1 MNFNVNQG
9 FDPSQINWSGFAAQA
24 SAQRFKPREIFTTT
38 PNKLINRLRS
48 EQTEVLDKWF
58 DRRTD
63 RDIVIKQNTGSGKTI
78 VGLLIAESTQR
89 ELKKPAV
96 YLVQNTF
103 LVSQVVEEAR
113 KIGVSVTESL
123 DDPRFHLA
131 QSVLVSSYAKLL
143 NGRSAFGVVGE
154 TTSPKDL
161 GCVVLDDAHSAISD
175 STENFSVTVPS
186 TSECFSE
193 IFKLFRDDLFRQDA
207 KVTADI
213 ESQDRSSAVR
223 VSLTALQSKLE
234 ELRSILS
241 RAAEDRSNSW
251 IWFSWPLVVNNLA
264 ISSLTFNSRAAE
276 IRLPCPDIGRITSF
290 SRADRRIYLTATLQ
304 NEGALVTQLGASAEF
319 VSRPISPKSA
329 SDIGDRLILAPKV
342 LDVNCT
348 DAGIRQF
355 AYETSIGRNGRKPE
369 NVVVLVPSGH
379 LAERWR
385 DYTANILTV
394 KDMNPVLDRM
404 RAGQHVG
411 LVVLVNKYD
420 GVDLPNSACRLL
432 IIDGLHHPLNPYEM
446 RRSAALSGTSVH
458 EEMLLQRLE
467 QGMGRGV
474 RDNSDFCAVLITDWD
489 AGLKLHH
496 FKMRQ
501 QFSPATQAQ
510 VEFSENLV
518 RFADIENFDAMIGVV
533 EAFLDRNEE
542 IVKLSRE
549 AVAGIEYDLK
559 RDVSTVDKSRRRA
572 FEQAVMGDFG
582 GAAQFIQD
590 AVDSVEDRELEGWLL
605 EERAAYLQQA
615 DASAAQKTLVAAIK
629 RNPLVVKPDSNDWK
643 KKPKPTDSAQ
653 AVGAARWMAQNF
665 PMAEELERL
674 TASFE
679 GSISWGV
686 PGTSNDSEDR
696 VQQLGLLLGFDST
709 RPDKERR
716 DGGPDNLW
724 ISGGRSFVIELK
736 TEVDRKEQTIVKS
749 EAEQLLASLQW
760 FEDNYP
766 HLAPPVPIMVHPYKK
781 RHPATHLPPR
791 TGLIGRSEFASLVLA
806 VKNFGQ
812 DLAKTEAWNDPEDVA
827 FYLQKH
833 GLSVNQLVNKVRKLL
848 QIQT

>member
-24 SAQRFKPREIFTTT
+24 SAQRIKPREIFSTT
-38 PNKLINRLRS
+38 PNKLIDRLRS

-63 RDIVIKQNTGSGKTI
+63 QDIVIKQNTGSGKTI

-89 ELKKPAV
+89 ELNKPVV

-103 LVSQVVEEAR
+103 LVSQVVEEAK
-113 KIGVSVTESL
+113 KIGVSVTENVS
-123 DDPRFHLA
+123 DPRFHLA

-143 NGRSAFGVVGE
+143 NGRSVFGVVGE
-154 TTSPKDL
+154 TMSPADL

-175 STENFSVTVPS
+175 SSENFAVAVPS
-186 TSECFSE
+186 TSECFRE
-193 IFKLFRDDLFRQDA
+193 MFKLFRDDLSRQDA

-213 ESQDRSSAVR
+213 KSQDRSSAVR
-223 VSLTALQSKLE
+223 VSLTAFQSKLE

-241 RAAEDRSNSW
+241 RAAEDRNNTW

-264 ISSLTFNSRAAE
+264 ISSLTFTSRAAE
-276 IRLPCPDIGRITSF
+276 IRLPCPDIGKIASF
-290 SRADRRIYLTATLQ
+290 SRANRRIYLTATLQ
-304 NEGALVTQLGASAEF
+304 NEGALVTQLGASAES

-355 AYETSIGRNGRKPE
+355 AYDTSVGRKGRQPE
-369 NVVVLVPSGH
+369 NVVVLVPSSH

-385 DYTANILTV
+385 DYTENILTV

-446 RRSAALSGTSVH
+446 RRSAALSSTAVH

-474 RDNSDFCAVLITDWD
+474 RDNSDFCAVLVTDWD
-489 AGLKLHH
+489 AGLKMHR
-496 FKMRQ
+496 FKMRK

-510 VEFSENLV
+510 VEFGETLSKY
-518 RFADIENFDAMIGVV
+518 ATDGSFDAMIGLV
-533 EAFLDRNEE
+533 EAFLDRNED

-559 RDVSTVDKSRRRA
+559 RDVSTVDRFRRQA
-572 FEQAVMGDFG
+572 FDQAVMGDFG
-582 GAAQFIQD
+582 GAAQLIQE
-590 AVDSVEDRELEGWLL
+590 AVDSVDDRELEGWLL
-605 EERAAYLQQA
+605 EERATYLQQVN
-615 DASAAQKTLVAAIK
+615 ASEAEKALVAAIK
-629 RNPLVVKPDSNDWK
+629 RNPLAVKPNSNDWK
-643 KKPKPTDSAQ
+643 KKPKPTDSTQ
-653 AVGAARWMAQNF
+653 AISAARWMGRQLIT
-665 PMAEELERL
+665 AEELERV

-679 GSISWGV
+679 GAISWGV
-686 PGTSNDSEDR
+686 PATSNAAEDR
-696 VQQLGLLLGFDST
+696 VQQLGSLLGFNST
-709 RPDKERR
+709 RPDKEQR

-724 ISGGRSFVIELK
+724 ISGDRSFVIELK
-736 TEVDRKEQTIVKS
+736 TEVDRNEHSIVKS
-749 EAEQLLASLQW
+749 EAEQLLSSLQW
-760 FEDNYP
+760 FENNYP
-766 HLAPPVPIMVHPYKK
+766 SLAPPIPIMVHPYKNL
-781 RHPATHLPPR
+781 HPATHLPPH
-791 TGLIGRSEFASLVLA
+791 TGLIGRSEFASLVSA
-806 VKNFGQ
+806 VKSFGQ
-812 DLAKTEAWNDPEDVA
+812 DLAKTGAWNDPQDVE
-827 FYLQKH
+827 FNLEKH
-833 GLSVNQLVNKVRKLL
+833 GLLVKQLASK
-848 QIQT
+848 I

>member
-9 FDPSQINWSGFAAQA
+9 FDPSQINWSGFSAQA
-24 SAQRFKPREIFTTT
+24 SARRIKPREIFTTT
-38 PNKLINRLRS
+38 PNKLITRLRS

-58 DRRTD
+58 DRRTE

-78 VGLLIAESTQR
+78 VGLLIAESSQR
-89 ELKKPAV
+89 ELKKPVV

-103 LVSQVVEEAR
+103 LVSQVVEEAK
-113 KIGVSVTESL
+113 KIGVSVTENVS
-123 DDPRFHLA
+123 DPRFHLA

-143 NGRSAFGVVGE
+143 NGRSVFGVVGE
-154 TTSPKDL
+154 TTSPADL

-175 STENFSVTVPS
+175 SSENFAVTVPS

-193 IFKLFRDDLFRQDA
+193 IFKLFRDDLYRQDA

-223 VSLTALQSKLE
+223 VSLTAFQSKLE
-234 ELRSILS
+234 ELRSVLS
-241 RAAEDRSNSW
+241 RAAEDRNNKW

-264 ISSLTFNSRAAE
+264 ISSLTFTSRAAE
-276 IRLPCPDIGRITSF
+276 IRLPCPDIGKIASF
-290 SRADRRIYLTATLQ
+290 SRANRRIYLTATLQ
-304 NEGALVTQLGASAEF
+304 NEGALVTQLGASAES

-348 DAGIRQF
+348 DAGIRKF
-355 AYETSIGRNGRKPE
+355 AYETSVGRNGRKPE
-369 NVVVLVPSGH
+369 NVVVLVPSSH

-385 DYTANILTV
+385 DYTENILTV
-394 KDMNPVLDRM
+394 KDMNPVLDQM
-404 RAGQHVG
+404 RAGRHVG

-446 RRSAALSGTSVH
+446 RRSAALSGTAVH

-474 RDNSDFCAVLITDWD
+474 RDNSDFCAVLVTDWD
-489 AGLKLHH
+489 AGLKMHH
-496 FKMRQ
+496 FKMRK

-518 RFADIENFDAMIGVV
+518 HFAESESFGAMTGIV
-533 EAFLDRNEE
+533 EAFLDRNEQ

-549 AVAGIEYDLK
+549 AVAGIEYDLT
-559 RDVSTVDKSRRRA
+559 RDVSTVDKLRRRA

-590 AVDSVEDRELEGWLL
+590 AVDSVDDRELEGWLL
-605 EERAAYLQQA
+605 EERATYLQQV
-615 DASAAQKTLVAAIK
+615 DASVAQKALVAAIK
-629 RNPLVVKPDSNDWK
+629 RNPLVVKPNSNDWK

-653 AVGAARWMAQNF
+653 AIGAARWMTQHLTMAQ
-665 PMAEELERL
+665 ELERF

-696 VQQLGLLLGFDST
+696 VQQLGSLLGFDST

-736 TEVDRKEQTIVKS
+736 TEVERKEQTIVKS

-766 HLAPPVPIMVHPYKK
+766 HLTPPIPIMVHPYKEL
-781 RHPATHLPPR
+781 HPATHLPPH
-791 TGLIGRSEFASLVLA
+791 TGLIGRSEFARLVLV

-812 DLAKTEAWNDPEDVA
+812 DLARTDTWSDPQDVA
-827 FYLQKH
+827 FFLEKH
-833 GLSVNQLVNKVRKLL
+833 ELSVNQLVNKVRQHL